1 MPALQGGHLHVC
13 DKTPWYRRAWFKTT
27 DGSPS
32 VAGIH
37 RQRRRCI
44 PGLTRSGL
52 PRAASSDQRTMCT
65 RITTRYET
73 STGSRLVPHGKHNAH
88 ARAVLM
94 ATRNA

>member
-44 PGLTRSGL
+44 PALPSSRL
-52 PRAASSDQRTMCT
+52 PRAARSDQRTMCT

-73 STGSRLVPHGKHNAH
+73 SDLLAPGVAWQTQRTC
-88 ARAVLM
+88 
-94 ATRNA
+94 TRGADGD